1 MCDCMRSSELRC
13 HCILIDSSC
22 GVPKYLWA
30 QHKER
35 SLLFQTTDAHVI
47 FTFCCSHCAV
57 MFLLLFRIHYFTQV
71 SEKLPN
77 LVGAEDFETRPK
89 PCRPPCL
96 SCFIMMRT
104 SRLVS
109 GFPRADRMNNISLLR
124 VAERRTWRKEREWE
138 SVRLGRGHRESAQ
151 SGPKLRFLDYAPIH
165 TVDNSSFAY
174 FICHL
179 SGIVGEG
186 PCNSG
191 FVNMAHPSCTSV
203 FPSFP
208 FSLTFSLV

>member
-1 MCDCMRSSELRC
+1 MKKR
-13 HCILIDSSC
+13 
-22 GVPKYLWA
+22 
-30 QHKER
+30 
-35 SLLFQTTDAHVI
+35 
-47 FTFCCSHCAV
+47 
-57 MFLLLFRIHYFTQV
+57 
-71 SEKLPN
+71 
-77 LVGAEDFETRPK
+77 
-89 PCRPPCL
+89 
-96 SCFIMMRT
+96 
-104 SRLVS
+104 
-109 GFPRADRMNNISLLR
+109 
-124 VAERRTWRKEREWE
+124 EREG
-138 SVRLGRGHRESAQ
+138 VGTRESAQ

-203 FPSFP
+203 VPSFP

>member
-1 MCDCMRSSELRC
+1 
-13 HCILIDSSC
+13 
-22 GVPKYLWA
+22 
-30 QHKER
+30 
-35 SLLFQTTDAHVI
+35 
-47 FTFCCSHCAV
+47 
-57 MFLLLFRIHYFTQV
+57 MFLLLFRMHYFTQV

-77 LVGAEDFETRPK
+77 LVGAEDFETRPV
-89 PCRPPCL
+89 PSRPPCH
-96 SCFIMMRT
+96 SRFIMMRT
-104 SRLVS
+104 SWLVS
-109 GFPRADRMNNISLLR
+109 GFPRADRMNNISLPR
-124 VAERRTWRKEREWE
+124 VAERRTRRKERE
-138 SVRLGRGHRESAQ
+138 RGGVGTRESAQ

-191 FVNMAHPSCTSV
+191 FVNMAHPSCTSAV
-203 FPSFP
+203 PSFP